1 MLDHHHLSEWT
12 RDTIRLADLITA
24 AATSASSTPHAG
36 PSAEQLE
43 AAARAGRHL
52 AEVATAAAMDR
63 SIEDAVAGE
72 IQQRSKSGGAGGSS
86 RGLEAGDGVG
96 IGLAGG
102 GDDDGLGDDDDLEFG
117 SIVPRHAPVEEE
129 SKVFRECRAALLL
142 EDAIHG
148 RDVGHRLQ
156 SFCDIR
162 TYRFRHG
169 AIWRTILRSAAAL
182 HMFLGFVER
191 PYYRSDPRLAPP
203 SPWDPVVTSGLEWA
217 CIAVYVADLSLI
229 LYMRGAAAMV
239 RKTSVLF
246 AVLICIMMIL
256 DVINATLAHDPATDP
271 VLRFSRFSRSYFIVY
286 SFRVTRHIF
295 NEIFTAL
302 WTLAPVLGLIFMIVR
317 APSSPIVPQSSPI
330 FPHLYHD
337 EQGGRNI
344 IMRGGGVLCI
354 PW

>member
-1 MLDHHHLSEWT
+1 MLLSEWT
-12 RDTIRLADLITA
+12 RDTIRLADLITT
-24 AATSASSTPHAG
+24 ATSASSSLLAL
-36 PSAEQLE
+36 PSVEQLE

-52 AEVATAAAMDR
+52 SEVAIAAAVDR
-63 SIEDAVAGE
+63 SIEDAVAGDV
-72 IQQRSKSGGAGGSS
+72 QQRSKSGGAGGSS
-86 RGLEAGDGVG
+86 RGLA
-96 IGLAGG
+96 AGG
-102 GDDDGLGDDDDLEFG
+102 GGGLGDDDDLEFG

-162 TYRFRHG
+162 VYRFRHG
-169 AIWRTILRSAAAL
+169 VIWRAVLRSAAAL
-182 HMFLGFVER
+182 HMCLGFVER

-203 SPWDPVVTSGLEWA
+203 PPWDPMVTSGLEWA

-317 APSSPIVPQSSPI
+317 ASSSPLLLRSSPSL
-330 FPHLYHD
+330 P
-337 EQGGRNI
+337 R
-344 IMRGGGVLCI
+344 
-354 PW
+354 